1 MKKILLFTSIV
12 ALFASCTSKPSF
24 ELEVNIH
31 NNNSLIN
38 KQFVVTQRI
47 DGMTVYTDTLKIK
60 KTNFLLKLPYEGQ
73 ALLDVYILESNVYN
87 IMMASEKGKIQ
98 LNIEGTKPYFGGTPL
113 NDRLQAFYLGNDSVS
128 SLFNES
134 DKEYELIMNT
144 GQYDPKKIEEF
155 NQKREKLLIENTD
168 RIIAFIKENIDNPI
182 GEYYFSV
189 NYITFIPERKAELR
203 SFASEKLKKT
213 FRFE

>member
-1 MKKILLFTSIV
+1 
-12 ALFASCTSKPSF
+12 
-24 ELEVNIH
+24 LEVNIH

-38 KQFVVTQRI
+38 KQLVVTQRI

-60 KTNFLLKLPYEGQ
+60 KTNFLLKLPFEGP
-73 ALLDVYILESNVYN
+73 ALLDVNILESNVYN

-98 LNIEGTKPYFGGTPL
+98 LNIEGTKPYFSGTPI
-113 NDRLQAFYLGNDSVS
+113 NDRLQAFYLGNDSVFLLS
-128 SLFNES
+128 
-134 DKEYELIMNT
+134 KEYEKE
-144 GQYDPKKIEEF
+144 YDLLRSTENFTPKVKEEF
-155 NQKREKLLIENTD
+155 DQKLDQLLSDNTD

-182 GEYYFSV
+182 GEYYFSI

-203 SFASEKLKKT
+203 SFASEKLKKE

>member
-1 MKKILLFTSIV
+1 MKKILLFASIV
-12 ALFASCTSKPSF
+12 ALFASCTSKSSF

-38 KQFVVTQRI
+38 KQLVVTQRI

-60 KTNFLLKLPYEGQ
+60 KTNFLLMLPFKGP
-73 ALLDVYILESNVYN
+73 ALLDVNILESNVYN

-98 LNIEGTKPYFGGTPL
+98 LNIEGTKPYFSGTPI
-113 NDRLQAFYLGNDSVS
+113 NDRLQAFYLGNDSVFLLS
-128 SLFNES
+128 
-134 DKEYELIMNT
+134 KEYEKE
-144 GQYDPKKIEEF
+144 YDLLRSTENFTPKVKEEF
-155 NQKREKLLIENTD
+155 DQKFDQLLSDNTD

-203 SFASEKLKKT
+203 SFASEKLKKE